1 MQPIN
6 RREVLSGLIWRYA
19 ERCGAQGIQF
29 IVSIVLAR
37 LLTPSDYGLVGLI
50 TVFLSIAQVF
60 AQSGLGQ
67 ALVQKKNADNID
79 FSTVLY
85 YSIAFSIILY
95 IILFIC
101 SPPLAAFYNA
111 PELTAV
117 IRVLSLTVIIGAINS
132 VQQAYVQ
139 KTMQFKRFFFAT
151 LGGTLVSAVVGI
163 CMAFKGFGIW
173 ALVAQQLT
181 NQTIDTIILWL
192 SVKWRPILAFSVA
205 RMKQLFSY
213 GWKILATSL
222 INNIYFNIFTLVIG
236 KVFSSSDLGYY
247 NRGEQFPKV
256 IETNIDSAVE
266 GVLFPVMSEVQ
277 DDKVRL
283 KSMVR
288 RFISSSTFA
297 VFPIMAGLAAIA
309 RPFVIILLTDKWL
322 PAVAF
327 IQFNC
332 FIKAFMPI
340 FKANLQAINAVG
352 RSDIFL
358 KLEIIKRT
366 IGILILIVTLP
377 FGLYAMMFGRCT
389 ECVLDLIIDAFPN
402 KKILGY
408 SFLEQIRDILP
419 AFVLSLLMCIG
430 VLCVSFL
437 NFNAFITIIIQLIIG
452 IVIYIGGALLFKL
465 DGLSYVYNTI
475 RDFVKKR

>member
-1 MQPIN
+1 MQPVN
-6 RREVLSGLIWRYA
+6 RTKVLSGLIWRYA

-67 ALVQKKNADNID
+67 ALVQKKDADNID

-85 YSIAFSIILY
+85 YSITFSIFLY

-101 SPPLAAFYNA
+101 SPLLAAFYNA

-117 IRVLSLTVIIGAINS
+117 IRVLSLTIIIGAINS

-163 CMAFKGFGIW
+163 YMAFKGFGIW

-192 SVKWRPILAFSVA
+192 SVKWRPIWAFSVGS
-205 RMKQLFSY
+205 MKRLFSY
-213 GWKILATSL
+213 GWKILGTSL
-222 INNIYFNIFTLVIG
+222 INNIYFNIFSLVIG

-277 DDKVRL
+277 DDKIRL

-288 RFISSSTFA
+288 RFILSSTF
-297 VFPIMAGLAAIA
+297 VLFPIMAGLAAIA
-309 RPFVIILLTDKWL
+309 RPLVIILLTDKWL
-322 PAVAF
+322 LAVPF

-340 FKANLQAINAVG
+340 FKGDSQAINAVG
-352 RSDIFL
+352 RSDIFF

-377 FGLYAMMFGRCT
+377 FGLYAMMFGRCI
-389 ECVLDLIIDAFPN
+389 ECVLDLIIGAFPN

-408 SFLEQIRDILP
+408 SFHEQIKDILP
-419 AFVLSLLMCIG
+419 AFVLSLLMCAV
-430 VLCVSFL
+430 VLCVNFL
-437 NFNAFITIIIQLIIG
+437 NFSAFVTIVVQIIIG
-452 IVIYIGGALLFKL
+452 VVIYIGGALLFKL
-465 DGLSYVYNTI
+465 ECLSYVYNTI
-475 RDFVKKR
+475 RDFVKTR

>member
-6 RREVLSGLIWRYA
+6 RTKVLTGLIWRYA

-37 LLTPSDYGLVGLI
+37 VLTPSDYGLVGLI

-60 AQSGLGQ
+60 VQSGLGQ

-85 YSIAFSIILY
+85 YSITFSIILY

-101 SPPLAAFYNA
+101 SPLLAAFYNA
-111 PELTAV
+111 SELTAV

-139 KTMQFKRFFFAT
+139 KTMQFKLFFFAT

-163 CMAFKGFGIW
+163 YMAFKGFGIW
-173 ALVAQQLT
+173 AFVAQHLT

-192 SVKWRPILAFSVA
+192 SVKWRPIWAFSFG
-205 RMKQLFSY
+205 RMKRLFSY
-213 GWKILATSL
+213 GWKLLGTSL
-222 INNIYFNIFTLVIG
+222 INNIYFNIFSLVIG

-247 NRGEQFPKV
+247 NRGEQFPNI

-277 DDKVRL
+277 DDKIRL

-288 RFISSSTFA
+288 KFICSSTFLM
-297 VFPIMAGLAAIA
+297 FPAMAGLAAVA
-309 RPFVIILLTDKWL
+309 RPLVTILLTEKWL
-322 PAVAF
+322 PAVPF

-332 FIKAFMPI
+332 FIKAFMPT
-340 FKANLQAINAVG
+340 FRANLQAINAVG

-366 IGILILIVTLP
+366 VGILILIATLP
-377 FGLYAMMFGRCT
+377 YGLYAMMYGRCF
-389 ECVLDLIIDAFPN
+389 ECVLDFVIGAFPN

-408 SFLEQIRDILP
+408 SFLEQIKDILP
-419 AFVLSLLMCIG
+419 AFVLSLLMCVA
-430 VLCVSFL
+430 VLCANLL
-437 NFNAFITIIIQLIIG
+437 NVNAMITIIIQIIVG
-452 IVIYIGGALLFKL
+452 FVIYIGGAFLLRL
-465 DGLSYVYNTI
+465 ESLNYIYNTVH
-475 RDFVKKR
+475 DFIKKR